1 MTVEEAVLFGDFL
14 QRCTLH
20 LSMRPRTAS
29 GKLINMQ
36 DQLEARDLYKMVDEH
51 EKVCQR
57 LMNE

>member
-1 MTVEEAVLFGDFL
+1 MKYSSAVIFGDFL

-51 EKVCQR
+51 EKVCRR